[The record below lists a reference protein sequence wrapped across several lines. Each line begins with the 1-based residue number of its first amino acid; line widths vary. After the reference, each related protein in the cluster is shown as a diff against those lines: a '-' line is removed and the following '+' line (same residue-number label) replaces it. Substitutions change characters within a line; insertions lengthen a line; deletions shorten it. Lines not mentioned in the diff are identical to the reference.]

1 MEIISR
7 KYYSEKIDFWL
18 GKETVI
24 ILSGQRRVGKSC
36 LLKDFIQRHSASND
50 ANIIYVDKEK
60 RQFQFIE
67 NGNQLGDYIEK
78 RYEAKKHNYILIDEV
93 QEIEGWERPICSF
106 RTEPNTDI
114 IITGNNTKML
124 SSELSTYLCGRYHE
138 ILVQSLS
145 YCEFLE
151 FHNLSDS
158 DQSLK
163 AYLYYGGLPGLRL
176 IGLEEEDHVWEYI
189 KDVLYTIIQKDIIER
204 HGIQN
209 IPILND
215 LIAYY
220 ADKIGKMCSA
230 INISRYM
237 KTNQQEIALNE
248 VMNYTTHCC
257 KAHLTA
263 TVKRYEIHGRK
274 IFEPIY
280 KAYFCDTGILNL
292 LAGTEREANLENIIE
307 NIVYQHLIRMGHQ
320 VYVGELQIGNIYF
333 VCTKPNNVKYIQV
346 TNKTHDEETCHRDFE
361 RLQSIKNNCQK
372 YVISSSPLL
381 DTHNHDG
388 IIHISLH
395 DFLKYG
401 LQDRP

>member
-7 KYYSEKIDFWL
+7 SYYSEKIDFWL

-50 ANIIYVDKEK
+50 ANIIYIDKEK
-60 RQFQFIE
+60 RQFQFIG

-78 RYEAKKHNYILIDEV
+78 RYEAQKHNYILIDEV

-145 YCEFLE
+145 YREFLE
-151 FHNLSDS
+151 FHNLHDS
-158 DQSLK
+158 DQSLR

-189 KDVLYTIIQKDIIER
+189 KDVCNTIIQKDIIER

-220 ADKIGKMCSA
+220 ADKTGKMCSA

-237 KTNQQEIALNE
+237 KTNQQEVALNE

-257 KAHLTA
+257 KAHLTT
-263 TVKRYEIHGRK
+263 TVKRYETHGRK

-280 KAYFCDTGILNL
+280 KAYFCDIGILNL
-292 LAGTEREANLENIIE
+292 LAGTERDANLENIIE

-333 VCTKPNNVKYIQV
+333 VCTKPNNIKYIQV
-346 TNKTHDEETCHRDFE
+346 THKMHDEETCHRDFE
-361 RLQSIKNNCQK
+361 RLQSIKNDCQK
-372 YVISSSPLL
+372 YVISLSPLL

-388 IIHISLH
+388 ITHISLH

-401 LQDRP
+401 LLDHS